1 MPNGME
7 LLPWHAPA
15 SRPVSC
21 SNLVVLSDLHRME
34 TIATDFGILQ
44 SRQRISPS
52 CGLRI
57 GQWPLQSLI

>member
-15 SRPVSC
+15 SRLVPC
-21 SNLVVLSDLHRME
+21 SNLVVLSHSHRME

-44 SRQRISPS
+44 SRQQISPLADS
-52 CGLRI
+52 VLANGHLN
-57 GQWPLQSLI
+57 L